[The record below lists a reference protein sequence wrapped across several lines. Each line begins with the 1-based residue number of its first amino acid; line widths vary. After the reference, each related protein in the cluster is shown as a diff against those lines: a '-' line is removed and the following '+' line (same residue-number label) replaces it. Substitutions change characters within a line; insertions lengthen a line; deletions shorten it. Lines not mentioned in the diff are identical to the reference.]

1 MVLLPAHDFVTSC
14 IGHLENIDPL
24 SFSNVPNTYNG
35 LFYNTKKITFFCYII
50 SQLISSDSIDIKNL
64 SNSSGRLRFS
74 ILFFARKLS
83 CYHLQQKLS
92 FVFLEVVGSLH
103 SFFSGKYLPNTH
115 ILITIIYVSLF
126 FFFWV
131 KMVFH
136 GGKKHMCSSLRQRF
150 SLGALIWSPSK
161 WKRHGFK
168 GQDLIKLAIF
178 LFLKNILQWNCSS
191 LHGCASE
198 KWNDPW

>member
-1 MVLLPAHDFVTSC
+1 MLPGIFYGSFTSAWFC
-14 IGHLENIDPL
+14 NIMHW
-24 SFSNVPNTYNG
+24 SFGKYWSTQFFKCSKY
-35 LFYNTKKITFFCYII
+35 LQWFILQYKKITFFCYII

-115 ILITIIYVSLF
+115 ILITIIYVSVFFFLSKNGVPWREKAYVLF
-126 FFFWV
+126 FEAEVLSGCFDLVTQQMKKTWV
-131 KMVFH
+131 Q
-136 GGKKHMCSSLRQRF
+136 GSRF
-150 SLGALIWSPSK
+150 NKTSNFSVP
-161 WKRHGFK
+161 
-168 GQDLIKLAIF
+168 
-178 LFLKNILQWNCSS
+178 
-191 LHGCASE
+191 
-198 KWNDPW
+198 